1 MKKVLNLRLFSIA
14 CAFLAIISIL
24 FTNAFSPAI
33 AEAVSAD
40 YPAVLLRISTHDNSN
55 HTSLY
60 NYGGAAET
68 AKMHCYADT
77 AKTSLDNTH
86 LSHAGALKIARM
98 IAEETK
104 KIDLKIG
111 DKLR

>member
-1 MKKVLNLRLFSIA
+1 M
-14 CAFLAIISIL
+14 IIVTIQ
-24 FTNAFSPAI
+24 A
-33 AEAVSAD
+33 
-40 YPAVLLRISTHDNSN
+40 
-55 HTSLY
+55 
-60 NYGGAAET
+60 

-104 KIDLKIG
+104 KLDLKIG